1 MIYFK
6 QKIDRRLAD
15 MIHVE
20 IIKPA
25 RSALRP
31 FIQLPFDIYKN
42 DKNWAPPARHD
53 LVKSLL
59 GKDNEFFQAG
69 IQRIFLAYDDEK
81 PVARVLAGIDLRL
94 SARMKETYGYIS
106 LFESYDNY
114 EYAQA
119 VLDAAMRFLKEHG
132 AVSVLGPLP
141 PRYDLLNTGV
151 LVDGFDSPPV
161 LQNAYN
167 SPAIP
172 GILEKYGFTKW
183 RDYLAYDIKTE
194 NVPVDRILPMASR
207 LRERFG
213 FTVTR
218 VDFSRSNLVRVA
230 QDMSI
235 IICEST
241 PEEPGSYLPTTED
254 LLQLFKRIKPWLRN
268 ETAVMAY
275 AGNRPIGMV
284 VGFLDSTPSVLGTD
298 GRRTPWNWL
307 KRVIT
312 VGSTKSSR
320 CPMQYVVPDYQNKA
334 VNTVLLAEAVKGAKK
349 LGIQRIE
356 GSLVDET
363 NVVSVNNTLS
373 AGGKLYRRY
382 RVYRLAI

>member
-1 MIYFK
+1 
-6 QKIDRRLAD
+6 

-20 IIKPA
+20 ILKPT
-25 RSALRP
+25 RSELRP
-31 FIQLPFDIYKN
+31 FVQLPFDIYKH

-53 LVKSLL
+53 LIKSLT
-59 GKDNEFFQAG
+59 GSENEFFQAG
-69 IQRIFLAYDDEK
+69 IQRYFLAYDDEK

-106 LFESYDNY
+106 LFETYDNY

-132 AVSVLGPLP
+132 AVHVLGPIP

-151 LVDGFDSPPV
+151 LVDGFDSAPV

-172 GILEKYGFTKW
+172 EILEKYGFTKW
-183 RDYLAYDIKTE
+183 RDYLAYDIRTDKI
-194 NVPVDRILPMASR
+194 PIDRILPMAGR

-213 FTVTR
+213 FTVR
-218 VDFSRSNLVRVA
+218 HVDFSRSNLVRVA

-235 IICEST
+235 IICEAT
-241 PEEPGSYLPTTED
+241 PDEPGSYLPTTED

-275 AGNRPIGMV
+275 AGSRPIGMV
-284 VGFLDSTPSVLGTD
+284 VGFLDSTPSVIGTD

-307 KRVIT
+307 KRVLK
-312 VGSTKSSR
+312 VGSTKTAR

-334 VNTVLLAEAVKGAKK
+334 VNTVLLAEAVKGAKQ
-349 LGIQRIE
+349 LGITRIE
-356 GSLVDET
+356 GSPVDET
-363 NVVSVNNTLS
+363 HIVSINNTQT

-382 RVYRLAI
+382 RVYQYTL